1 MGKRNYWQCESGKHS
16 GPIEPGSFQSEALK
30 LFRERG
36 GKGPLIIPDTSCTDC
51 HPIKLTSKHRT
62 PKEPKQ

>member
-1 MGKRNYWQCESGKHS
+1 
-16 GPIEPGSFQSEALK
+16 